1 MEMELCEPNL
11 IESLLLDPVEP
22 RVKSKE
28 RVEHRRRGG
37 PRVRCQ
43 CGGCGQCKENER
55 WERIFQEKFADPDY
69 YAPRI
74 RLYGSS
80 LA

>member
-1 MEMELCEPNL
+1 MELCDQNL
-11 IESLLLDPVEP
+11 IESLLQCPASP
-22 RVKSKE
+22 RVKSKD
-28 RVEHRRRGG
+28 RVEPRRKGG
-37 PRVRCQ
+37 ARVKCH
-43 CGGCGQCKENER
+43 CGRCGQCLENER